1 LSLVRGPT
9 ARRGTLY
16 DKWGEVLARS
26 RRARNPTTRK
36 IAVTNLDRAQG
47 VLRYELRLRQSA
59 LQKLDITTVSTLTME
74 PLAVQHRRCF
84 AEFGFG
90 QEVAGMAD
98 IVHKVLRRED
108 PQLRVQT
115 RLMLLGVTLAEYY
128 NEEVALSDDTRRKY
142 GRLQQELGLAPA
154 DFASSAAP
162 VRLDY
167 DSGTEIV
174 VDTSLKTLDG

>member
-1 LSLVRGPT
+1 
-9 ARRGTLY
+9 
-16 DKWGEVLARS
+16 
-26 RRARNPTTRK
+26 
-36 IAVTNLDRAQG
+36 
-47 VLRYELRLRQSA
+47 
-59 LQKLDITTVSTLTME
+59 
-74 PLAVQHRRCF
+74 
-84 AEFGFG
+84 
-90 QEVAGMAD
+90 MAD